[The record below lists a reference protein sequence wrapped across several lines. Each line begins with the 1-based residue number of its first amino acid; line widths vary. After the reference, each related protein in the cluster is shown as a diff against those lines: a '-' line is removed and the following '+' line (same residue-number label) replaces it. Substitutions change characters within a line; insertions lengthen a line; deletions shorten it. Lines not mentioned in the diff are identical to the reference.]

1 MIESVPAAL
10 AAFQTGAANPD
21 PVGQTLSEFL
31 ESGGELMI
39 PLGICSVLVLGF
51 FLERL
56 LALRRAR
63 ICPARLDPV
72 FEAVAAGR
80 FREARQSLEA
90 DRSPAARILLAGL
103 RRRGYPLRD
112 VEGAMED
119 QAGKEL
125 EKLRHNVRP
134 LVVIGGIAPLL
145 GLLGTV
151 LGIAE
156 AFRRVSQAGMGK
168 PEMLA
173 GGIEMA
179 LSTTIVGLC
188 IAIPAILASS
198 WLQGRVRKAVLRVD
212 ERIAPLVETI
222 AVTPETARGDDDV
235 RSTDA
240 EQEAEHAA
248 RAG

>member
-1 MIESVPAAL
+1 MAMSAVAM
-10 AAFQTGAANPD
+10 GAVAMGA
-21 PVGQTLSEFL
+21 GQTIGEFL
-31 ESGGELMI
+31 RSGGELML
-39 PLGICSVLVLGF
+39 PLGLCSILVVGF

-56 LALRRAR
+56 LAIRRRRVCPPR
-63 ICPARLDPV
+63 IDALLAAIVAGRFGEVRDALGG
-72 FEAVAAGR
+72 ERSAAGR
-80 FREARQSLEA
+80 IL
-90 DRSPAARILLAGL
+90 AAGV

-119 QAGKEL
+119 QARKEL

-134 LVVIGGIAPLL
+134 LVVIGAVAPLL

-156 AFRRVSQAGMGK
+156 AFRRVSQTGMGR

-179 LSTTIVGLC
+179 LTTTIAGLS
-188 IAIPAILASS
+188 IAIPAVLGAS
-198 WLQGRVRKAVLRVD
+198 WLQGRVRRVVLFTD
-212 ERIAPLVETI
+212 EKLAPVVEVIAHR
-222 AVTPETARGDDDV
+222 PETVRDTERDAPVEPAAAEEDAR
-235 RSTDA
+235 
-240 EQEAEHAA
+240 AA